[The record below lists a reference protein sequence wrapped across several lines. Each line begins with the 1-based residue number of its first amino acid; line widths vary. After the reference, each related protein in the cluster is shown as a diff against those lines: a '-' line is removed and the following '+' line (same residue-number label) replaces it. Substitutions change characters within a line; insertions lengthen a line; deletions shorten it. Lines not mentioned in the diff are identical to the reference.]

1 MARARW
7 TLQLVPDGTGR
18 TRSVR
23 LPGWVFGVAA
33 AAGTMFGILGVIFL
47 AGVGHNAWRNAELAR
62 VRTENQHLTASLQE
76 IRGEVSQLV
85 ETIDGIAAQEQR
97 FRLIA
102 GLPYTDPEV
111 LEVGIGG
118 PMLPDAAREDFFE
131 ASPGVAGEAYGVTL
145 DVSELSRRADLLS
158 ESLSEAIDSATVQQQ
173 LFQAR
178 PSILPVEGGDAWISS
193 SFSRSRFHPIL
204 LYNRPHFGIDIAALE
219 GTPILAAANGTV
231 TYAGKKAGYGRMIEI
246 DHGFGY
252 STVYAH
258 AKDITVRQGQRIE
271 RGHVIGK
278 VGRSGLATS
287 PNLHYEVLVDD
298 RPVNPR
304 NYLLDERTLV
314 E

>member
-7 TLQLVPDGTGR
+7 TLQLVPDGTGK

-23 LPGWVFGVAA
+23 LPGWVIGAAA
-33 AAGTMFGILGVIFL
+33 AAGTLFAALGIVFL
-47 AGVGHNAWRNAELAR
+47 TGIGHNALRDVELAR
-62 VRTENQHLTASLQE
+62 VRAENQHLTANLSQ
-76 IRGEVSQLV
+76 IRGEVGQLV
-85 ETIDGIAAQEQR
+85 ETIDDISAQEQR

-118 PMLPDAAREDFFE
+118 PMLPDADREEFFE
-131 ASPGVAGEAYGVTL
+131 ASPGLAGDVYGVTL
-145 DVSELSRRADLLS
+145 DVNELSRRADLLS
-158 ESLSEAIDSATVQQQ
+158 ESLAEAIDSATVQQQ

-219 GTPILAAANGTV
+219 GTSIRAAANGRV
-231 TYAGKKAGYGRMIEI
+231 TYAGKKAGYGRIIEI

-258 AKDITVRQGQRIE
+258 AKDITVRQGQRVT
-271 RGHVIGK
+271 RGDVIGK

-304 NYLLDERTLV
+304 NYLLDERKLV

>member
-1 MARARW
+1 
-7 TLQLVPDGTGR
+7 
-18 TRSVR
+18 
-23 LPGWVFGVAA
+23 VAA
-33 AAGTMFGILGVIFL
+33 AATLFGVLGIVFL
-47 AGVGHNAWRNAELAR
+47 TGIGHNALRSAELAR
-62 VRTENQHLTASLQE
+62 VRTENQHLTANLQE

-85 ETIDGIAAQEQR
+85 ETIDDIAAQEQR

-111 LEVGIGG
+111 LGVGIGG
-118 PMLPDAAREDFFE
+118 PMLADAAREEFFKT
-131 ASPGVAGEAYGVTL
+131 SPGLAGDAYAVTL

-158 ESLSEAIDSATVQQQ
+158 ESLAEAIDSATVQQQ

-178 PSILPVEGGDAWISS
+178 PSILPVAGGDAWISS

-219 GTPILAAANGTV
+219 GTPIRAAANGTIS
-231 TYAGKKAGYGRMIEI
+231 YAGKKAGYGRIVEI

-258 AKDITVRQGQRIE
+258 AKDITVRRGQRVD
-271 RGHVIGK
+271 RGDVIGK

-287 PNLHYEVLVDD
+287 PNLHYEVLLND

-304 NYLLDERTLV
+304 NYLLDERKLV

>member
-7 TLQLVPDGTGR
+7 TLQLVPDGTGK

-23 LPGWVFGVAA
+23 LPGWMFGVAA
-33 AAGTMFGILGVIFL
+33 AAGTLFAILGIVFA
-47 AGVGHNAWRNAELAR
+47 AGIGHNAWRNAELAR
-62 VRTENQHLTASLQE
+62 VRAENQHLTASLQG
-76 IRGEVSQLV
+76 IRTEVGQLV
-85 ETIDGIAAQEQR
+85 ETIDDIAAQEQR

-118 PMLPDAAREDFFE
+118 PMLPDPGRVEFFE
-131 ASPGVAGEAYGVTL
+131 ASPGLAGDVYGVTL
-145 DVSELSRRADLLS
+145 DVNELSRRADLLS

-219 GTPILAAANGTV
+219 GTPIMAAANGTV
-231 TYAGKKAGYGRMIEI
+231 SYAGKKAGYGRIIEI

-258 AKDITVRQGQRIE
+258 AKDIAVRQGQRVN
-271 RGHVIGK
+271 RGDVIGK

-287 PNLHYEVLVDD
+287 PNLHYEVLVND

-304 NYLLDERTLV
+304 NYLLEERKLV

>member
-7 TLQLVPDGTGR
+7 TLQLVPEGTGS
-18 TRSVR
+18 TRSIR

-33 AAGTMFGILGVIFL
+33 AAGTLFGVLGLVFVTGI
-47 AGVGHNAWRNAELAR
+47 GHNAWRNAELAR
-62 VRTENQHLTASLQE
+62 VRSENQHLTANLQE

-85 ETIDGIAAQEQR
+85 GTIDDISAQEQR

-118 PMLPDAAREDFFE
+118 PMLPDAAREEFFE
-131 ASPGVAGEAYGVTL
+131 ASPGLAGDVYGVSL
-145 DVSELSRRADLLS
+145 DVNELSRRADLLS
-158 ESLSEAIDSATVQQQ
+158 ESLAEVIDSATVQQQ

-219 GTPILAAANGTV
+219 GTPIRAAANGTV
-231 TYAGKKAGYGRMIEI
+231 SYAGKKSGYGRIVEI

-258 AKDITVRQGQRIE
+258 AKDITVRNGQRVN
-271 RGHVIGK
+271 RGDVIGK

-287 PNLHYEVLVDD
+287 PNLHYEVLVND

-304 NYLLDERTLV
+304 NYLLDERKLV

>member
-7 TLQLVPDGTGR
+7 TLQLVPDGTGK

-23 LPGWVFGVAA
+23 LPGWMFGVAGA
-33 AAGTMFGILGVIFL
+33 VGTLFAVLGIVFVTGI
-47 AGVGHNAWRNAELAR
+47 GHNAWRNAELAR
-62 VRTENQHLTASLQE
+62 VRTENQHLTANLQQ
-76 IRGEVSQLV
+76 IRGEVGQLV
-85 ETIDGIAAQEQR
+85 ETIDEIAAQEQR

-111 LEVGIGG
+111 LGVGIGG
-118 PMLPDAAREDFFE
+118 PILPDAAREEFFE
-131 ASPGVAGEAYGVTL
+131 ASPGLAGDVYDVTL
-145 DVSELSRRADLLS
+145 DVNEMSRRADLLS
-158 ESLSEAIDSATVQQQ
+158 ESLAEAIDSATVQQQ

-219 GTPILAAANGTV
+219 GTPIRAAANGKV
-231 TYAGKKAGYGRMIEI
+231 TFAGKKAGYGRIIEI

-258 AKDITVRQGQRIE
+258 AKDIEVRIGQRVK
-271 RGHVIGK
+271 RGEVIGR

-287 PNLHYEVLVDD
+287 PNLHYEVLVNGQ
-298 RPVNPR
+298 PVNPR
-304 NYLLDERTLV
+304 NYLLDETPLV

>member
-7 TLQLVPDGTGR
+7 TLQLVPDGTGK

-23 LPGWVFGVAA
+23 LPGWMFGVAA
-33 AAGTMFGILGVIFL
+33 AAGTLFAILGIVFA
-47 AGVGHNAWRNAELAR
+47 AGIGHNAWRNAELAR
-62 VRTENQHLTASLQE
+62 VRAENQHLTASLQG
-76 IRGEVSQLV
+76 IRTEVGQLV
-85 ETIDGIAAQEQR
+85 ETIDDIAAQEQR

-118 PMLPDAAREDFFE
+118 PMLPDPGREEFFE
-131 ASPGVAGEAYGVTL
+131 ASPGLAGDVYGVTL
-145 DVSELSRRADLLS
+145 DVNELSRRADLLS

-219 GTPILAAANGTV
+219 GTPIMAAANGTV
-231 TYAGKKAGYGRMIEI
+231 SYAGKKAGYGRIIEI

-258 AKDITVRQGQRIE
+258 AKDIAVRQGQRVN
-271 RGHVIGK
+271 RGDVIGK

-287 PNLHYEVLVDD
+287 PNLHYEVLVND

-304 NYLLDERTLV
+304 NYLLEERKLV